1 MRKQL
6 TETIYKRD
14 DLLEIIDN
22 VEKTI
27 NKTVLPYLKEL
38 QSDTDGKK
46 ELSENVVF
54 MSLKL
59 KDDKEL
65 FRRLENVVIKYS
77 KTIPILRSK
86 LEEEIS
92 DTLQTSSANINIR
105 LVFSLVSQGI
115 FLSVEL
121 ISILNY
127 TINRYYTKSES
138 ELESGTKTMLGNK
151 LMTLIKMLPELEKAD
166 FNKIVEVVGNIPTLK
181 TLRHEESSVIPVD
194 LVIGFLSDNFKIKE
208 FYTQS
213 LIRKFIEFVG
223 FKKGYGI
230 DKDITK
236 QFIGNPI
243 YHIRLFLVDLEY
255 LRLTKLKDEARLLEL
270 RLMELKNQN
279 MNKPSKEVAK
289 AIRYYEDK
297 INKLN
302 LKIEKLSEVK

>member
-59 KDDKEL
+59 KDDKEF
-65 FRRLENVVIKYS
+65 FRRLENVVIKYN
-77 KTIPILRSK
+77 KIIPILKSK
-86 LEEEIS
+86 LEEDVS

-127 TINRYYTKSES
+127 IINRYYTKSES

-166 FNKIVEVVGNIPTLK
+166 FNKIAEVIGNIPTLK
-181 TLRHEESSVIPVD
+181 TLRHEETSVIPVD
-194 LVIGFLSDNFKIKE
+194 LVIGFLKDNFKIKE

-230 DKDITK
+230 DKDIVK
-236 QFIGNPI
+236 SFIGNPI

>member
-65 FRRLENVVIKYS
+65 FRRLENVVIKYNNI
-77 KTIPILRSK
+77 IPILKSK

-151 LMTLIKMLPELEKAD
+151 LMTLIKMLPELEKAN
-166 FNKIVEVVGNIPTLK
+166 FNKIAEVIGNIPTLK

-223 FKKGYGI
+223 FKKDYGI